1 MGWLEDGQRL
11 FVCNP
16 HRWFMWPP
24 YDVLCTISK
33 PQTPV
38 HIQCCVYLYGFR
50 AYFLLRLLCAA
61 LLNSHF
67 VCMQIGE
74 RFVRVCGTH
83 VEPSSGVI
91 YSLTRSRHYACRGSR
106 PLVVGD
112 SLSVLAVLACIRSLL
127 SIVYGHLDIKIR
139 CLGHDSAPDLPL
151 TQMKFRTHLSLFLSL
166 RD

>member
-24 YDVLCTISK
+24 YDVMCTISK

-112 SLSVLAVLACIRSLL
+112 SLSVLAVLACIFAEHNPDPNTDTLCGRRLRVRSILL
-127 SIVYGHLDIKIR
+127 SSFMLV
-139 CLGHDSAPDLPL
+139 P
-151 TQMKFRTHLSLFLSL
+151 Q
-166 RD
+166 